1 MNWVTETTQQKMIDL
16 GKGLFCIRYE
26 DAEDQASPPRVVVKP
41 ASGHERSV
49 ELLLHPDSHD
59 STLWGPGTSL
69 VVRTTSA
76 AKLQVEVVPSRPNGS
91 RVASVRVEPLTQGA
105 PPRTGYGTS
114 AGSEFGFESAA
125 FDGLRV
131 LGHVAGIGDVSVNAN
146 EWIAGPT
153 APSRV
158 EGISIYWPNRP
169 RGLDVRY
176 AVKTAAQTGVAK
188 MVELDSFAG
197 TRGRALPVTGIVI
210 ELSGPAACTA
220 QIVAEAA
227 FLSAPI
233 LRAIGQ
239 RVVLS
244 GPTGREP
251 LVGLRLAIQ
260 SSTVAAGHPLVGDES
275 EIAARSDQRYPAAS
289 TKGKVRVFR
298 SRPPLSLAAN

>member
-1 MNWVTETTQQKMIDL
+1 MNWLTDTTQQKMVDL

-125 FDGLRV
+125 FDGLR
-131 LGHVAGIGDVSVNAN
+131 
-146 EWIAGPT
+146 
-153 APSRV
+153 
-158 EGISIYWPNRP
+158 
-169 RGLDVRY
+169 
-176 AVKTAAQTGVAK
+176 
-188 MVELDSFAG
+188 
-197 TRGRALPVTGIVI
+197 
-210 ELSGPAACTA
+210 
-220 QIVAEAA
+220 
-227 FLSAPI
+227 
-233 LRAIGQ
+233 
-239 RVVLS
+239 
-244 GPTGREP
+244 

-298 SRPPLSLAAN
+298 SRPPLSLAAT

>member
-1 MNWVTETTQQKMIDL
+1 MNWVTETTQQKMVDL
-16 GKGLFCIRYE
+16 GKGLFCIQYE
-26 DAEDQASPPRVVVKP
+26 DAEDQASPPKVVVKP
-41 ASGHERSV
+41 ALGHERSV
-49 ELLLHPDSHD
+49 ELLLHPDAHD
-59 STLWGPGTSL
+59 STLWGPGSSL

-76 AKLQVEVVPSRPNGS
+76 AKLQVEVVPLRPNGS
-91 RVASVRVEPLTQGA
+91 RAASVRVEPLTQGA
-105 PPRTGYGTS
+105 PPRAGFGTS
-114 AGSEFGFESAA
+114 AGSEFDFESAA

-188 MVELDSFAG
+188 MVELETFAG
-197 TRGRALPVTGIVI
+197 TRGRALPVTGFVI
-210 ELSGPAACTA
+210 ELSGPASGTA
-220 QIVAEAA
+220 QIIAEAA

-239 RVVLS
+239 RVVLT

-251 LVGLRLAIQ
+251 LVGLRLLIQ
-260 SSTVAAGHPLVGDES
+260 SSVAAAAQAPAGES
-275 EIAARSDQRYPAAS
+275 EIAARNDRNYPTSA
-289 TKGKVRVFR
+289 KGKVRVFR
-298 SRPPLSLAAN
+298 SRPMSGLAAS